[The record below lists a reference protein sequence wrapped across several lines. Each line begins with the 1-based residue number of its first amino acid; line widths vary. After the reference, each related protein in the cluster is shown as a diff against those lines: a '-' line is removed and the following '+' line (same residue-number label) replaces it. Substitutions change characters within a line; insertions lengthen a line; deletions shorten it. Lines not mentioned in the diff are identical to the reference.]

1 MAKNLEKKSKKKQ
14 WGILFVFVIISIV
27 GIIGALVY
35 HRLDDETKEVEES
48 VNDCFSSLKST
59 NIEQVNIY
67 VDYEELIKSL
77 DTIIIENREEEVSS
91 LEKEL
96 FKTLEWKIEEIKV
109 EDSNAIVTVETKNKD
124 LKTVV
129 IKWLQQLATL
139 KNAGEAINN
148 QIALEELKKTLAN
161 ENKTEKTKKDIILK
175 KDNGTWK
182 VELNENLRTL
192 VYPGVEDIASVINNY

>member
-182 VELNENLRTL
+182 LELNENLRTL
-192 VYPGVEDIASVINNY
+192 VYLGVEDIASVINNY

>member
-48 VNDCFSSLKST
+48 VNDCFSSLKSA

-182 VELNENLRTL
+182 LELNENLRTL

>member
-48 VNDCFSSLKST
+48 VNDCFSSLKSI

-182 VELNENLRTL
+182 LELNENLRTL

>member
-182 VELNENLRTL
+182 LELNENLRTL